1 MKQNEFDEIFKKGSK
16 TYFNSSSFFSK
27 EVRKNVSILYAFVRT
42 ADNYV
47 DSIPQNK
54 KGFMQFKKDFFLER
68 KCKKSKNK
76 IIKNFVSLENK
87 LKFEDNWA
95 KSFLNAMESDL
106 RKKTYYTIED
116 VIEYMHGSAEVIGLF
131 MAKILQLDKKTYKS
145 AKLLGRSM
153 QYINFIRD
161 IDEDSKLGRNY
172 FPKKDMIE
180 FGFKNLKKETALNNI
195 NAFQKFIKKQL
206 TYYKKWQKEAEKG
219 LKYIPKNERIAIKT
233 ASDMYNW
240 TAKIIEKTPEIVYEK
255 QVKPSKLRIYLTALI
270 NRVIA

>member
-255 QVKPSKLRIYLTALI
+255 QVKPSNLRIYLTALI